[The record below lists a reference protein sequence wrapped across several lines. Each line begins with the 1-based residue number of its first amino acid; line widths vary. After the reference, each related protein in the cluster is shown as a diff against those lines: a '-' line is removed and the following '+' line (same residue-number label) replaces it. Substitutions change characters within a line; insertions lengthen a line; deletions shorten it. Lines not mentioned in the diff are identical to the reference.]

1 MQTDHEEYSGPALI
15 KEYFEGIWRDRY
27 ILMSLVKQ
35 DLQLKYKRS
44 VLGIAWAIITPLG
57 LVLIIGVVWTMVF
70 GADPRVFIPLLF
82 SGLNTWLFINA
93 SADGG
98 SMALLAA
105 EGYLKQT
112 TVNAQI
118 FPIRV
123 ALVAFINLLYAV
135 LTFFGIYLFLQPEA
149 FGISMLMCIPGLA
162 IVLIF
167 CIALANFAS
176 IANLYFRDFQPL
188 QGLILQAFFYATPI
202 IYPAQVLQD
211 RGFSI
216 IYQINPFYY
225 FIEIVRRPM
234 MGNGPA
240 QPVEY
245 AVAIIIAAAL
255 FLISVLVVM
264 RLKKHLAFKY

>member
-1 MQTDHEEYSGPALI
+1 MI

-57 LVLIIGVVWTMVF
+57 LVLIIGTVWTLVF

-82 SGLNTWLFINA
+82 SGLNTWLFISG

-98 SMALLAA
+98 SVSLLAA

-123 ALVAFINLLYAV
+123 VLVAFINLLYAI
-135 LTFFGIYLFLQPEA
+135 LAFFAIYLFLQPDS
-149 FGISMLMCIPGLA
+149 FGPTMLMCIPGLA
-162 IVLIF
+162 IGLVF
-167 CIALANFAS
+167 SIALANLAS
-176 IANLYFRDFQPL
+176 VANLFFRDFQPL
-188 QGLILQAFFYATPI
+188 QSLILQAFFYATPI
-202 IYPAQVLQD
+202 IYPAQILQE
-211 RGFSI
+211 RGFSFV
-216 IYQINPFYY
+216 YQINPMYY
-225 FIEIVRRPM
+225 FIEIIRKPM
-234 MGNGPA
+234 LGDGLA
-240 QPVEY
+240 QPFEY
-245 AVAIIIAAAL
+245 AVAITVAVVLFIISAL
-255 FLISVLVVM
+255 VLM
-264 RLKKHLAFKY
+264 RLKKQLAYKF